1 MRCGGLIP
9 GDLSARIHGPEQ
21 TLPTFHS
28 SGIDSRHLTRLIPM
42 TKSKPASNNSAAQPR
57 HIRLLDTTL
66 RDGEQTQ
73 GVSFAANEKVNIAR
87 ALLQA
92 LNVDRIEVA
101 SAGVSAGEKRAVAQI
116 NAWAAQEGFLDR
128 VEVLGF
134 VDHKRSVDWIV
145 DAGGQVINLLSKGS
159 EKHCRQQ
166 LGKTLDAHVQDI
178 ARTVEYAHSRGLR
191 CNMYLEDWSNGFK
204 DSREYVFGLLELTA
218 DLGIEHFML
227 PDTLGVMSPD
237 QVYDALRIMLE
248 AFPGLTFDFHPHNDY
263 GLATANVLAAVRA
276 GIDTVHCT
284 INCLGERAGN
294 ASLAEVAV
302 ALKDKMGMQLSID
315 ESSIVLLSRM
325 VENFSGKWI
334 AANTPIVGADVF
346 TQTAGIH
353 ADGDMKGNLYV
364 TELRPERFARKRTY
378 ALGKMSGKASLKNN
392 LEELGLVLSEED
404 QRKVLE
410 RIVKL
415 GDSKQVITPEDLPFI
430 IADVMESRDYHV
442 ITLKNCYISSGM
454 DVESTA
460 SIRVELRGEEFQ
472 SSGSGNGGFAA
483 FINAIS
489 RILKKQQFQMPDLVD
504 FEVHIP
510 RGGNTNALTEAIIT
524 WSVKGRNFKTR
535 GVDSNQ
541 VLAAIKATM
550 RMINILMQADSEP
563 AT

>member
-1 MRCGGLIP
+1 MGKTTGKRNSVTKPRARTATGG
-9 GDLSARIHGPEQ
+9 
-21 TLPTFHS
+21 
-28 SGIDSRHLTRLIPM
+28 
-42 TKSKPASNNSAAQPR
+42 PR
-57 HIRLLDTTL
+57 HIRILDTTL

-87 ALLQA
+87 ALLQS
-92 LNVDRIEVA
+92 LRVDRIEVA
-101 SAGVSAGEKRAVAQI
+101 SAGVSQGEKQAVAEI
-116 NAWAAQEGFLDR
+116 NRWAAEEGYLEQ

-134 VDHKRSVDWIV
+134 VDHKRSVDWV
-145 DAGGQVINLLSKGS
+145 ASAGGKVINLLSKGS

-166 LGKTLDAHVQDI
+166 LGKTLTAHVADI
-178 ARTVEYAHSRGLR
+178 GRTVEYAHARGLR
-191 CNMYLEDWSNGFK
+191 CNMYLEDWSNGFR
-204 DSREYVFGLLELTA
+204 DSRDHVFGLISKTR
-218 DLGIEHFML
+218 DFGIDHYML
-227 PDTLGVMSPD
+227 PDTLGVMSPE
-237 QVYDALRIMLE
+237 QVYEALRIMLD
-248 AFPGLTFDFHPHNDY
+248 AFPGLNFDFHPHNDY

-276 GIDTVHCT
+276 GVDTVHCT

-302 ALKDKMGMQLSID
+302 ALKDKMGMKLSID
-315 ESSIVLLSRM
+315 ENHVVMLSRM

-353 ADGDMKGNLYV
+353 ADGDLKGNLYV
-364 TELRPERFARKRTY
+364 TELRPERFDRKRTY

-392 LEELGLVLSEED
+392 LKELGLSLSEED

-430 IADVMESRDYHV
+430 IADVMESRDHHA
-442 ITLKNCYISSGM
+442 ITLKNCYITSGL

-460 SIRVELRGEEFQ
+460 SIRVDINGEEFHG
-472 SSGSGNGGFAA
+472 SGSGNGGFAA
-483 FINAIS
+483 FINAIVK
-489 RILKKQQFQMPDLVD
+489 ILKKQQFRMPELVD

-524 WSVKGRNFKTR
+524 WGVNGKNFKTR

-550 RMINILMQADSEP
+550 RMINIRMQG
-563 AT
+563 